1 MRRFTLSVAA
11 LLLSS
16 ASQIA
21 QSATWQA
28 MTGAS
33 TLHEFVSGT
42 TAELQLTEGVTAIGQ
57 YKADGS
63 AEIRA
68 WNETF
73 PRTWQVKGEDQ
84 VCYTS
89 EENRTNCFTFERDAD
104 TPGHYRSRN
113 VATGEVVLFRVL
125 DATANQLD
133 RTTAPDDA
141 GGLGSPSVTEIAA
154 ALSDPNT
161 NLGTMNFQFDYVQ
174 YEGDI
179 PGAGS
184 ADALRMTFQPSLPYS
199 LSDDTNLFVRPAV
212 PVIFSQDVPNPRG
225 GFDSE
230 GVDLGDVGFDAL
242 LGKTLPGGI
251 AILGGVTGTLPTAT
265 EDALGRDQ
273 WLLGP
278 AAAAAIVR
286 PWGVVG
292 VLATHQWDVA
302 GEDDFDTSIT
312 SGQYFY
318 SINLGK
324 GRQINGAPVFSYNHE
339 ASGDNKWSFPLA
351 IGYAQTVLL
360 SGRPWKFGIQ
370 YWHYIETPDVFGPEY
385 QIRLSVSPVVK
396 LPW

>member
-1 MRRFTLSVAA
+1 
-11 LLLSS
+11 
-16 ASQIA
+16 
-21 QSATWQA
+21 
-28 MTGAS
+28 
-33 TLHEFVSGT
+33 
-42 TAELQLTEGVTAIGQ
+42 
-57 YKADGS
+57 
-63 AEIRA
+63 
-68 WNETF
+68 
-73 PRTWQVKGEDQ
+73 VKGDDQ

-89 EENRTNCFTFERDAD
+89 EENRTNCFTFEQDLD
-104 TPGHYRSRN
+104 SPGHYRSRN
-113 VATGEVVLFRVL
+113 VETGQVTLFRVL

-133 RTTAPDDA
+133 RTTPPDDA

-161 NLGTMNFQFDYVQ
+161 TLGSMNFQFDYVQ

-179 PGAGS
+179 PGAS
-184 ADALRMTFQPSLPYS
+184 DAEALRMTFQPSLPYS
-199 LSDDTNLFVRPAV
+199 LSDTTNLFVRPAV
-212 PVIFSQDVPNPRG
+212 PVIFSQDVPDPRG
-225 GFDSE
+225 GFESE

-251 AILGGVTGTLPTAT
+251 ALLGGVTGTLPTAT
-265 EDALGRDQ
+265 DDALGRDQ

-286 PWGVVG
+286 PWGVLG

-318 SINLGK
+318 AFNLGQ
-324 GRQINGAPVFSYNHE
+324 GRQINGSPLFSYNHE
-339 ASGDNKWSFPLA
+339 ASGGNKWSFPLA
-351 IGYAQTVLL
+351 IGFSQTLL
-360 SGRPWKFGIQ
+360 LNGRPWKFGIQ
-370 YWHYIETPDVFGPEY
+370 YWHYIESPDLFGPDY

>member
-1 MRRFTLSVAA
+1 MNRLTLSAAA
-11 LLLSS
+11 LFLCTT
-16 ASQIA
+16 SQIA
-21 QSATWQA
+21 QSENWRPL
-28 MTGAS
+28 TGANI
-33 TLHEFVSGT
+33 LHEFVSGA
-42 TAELQLTEGVTAIGQ
+42 TAELQLTDGVTAIG
-57 YKADGS
+57 YYRADGT

-73 PRTWQVKGEDQ
+73 RRTWQVQGDDQ

-89 EENRTNCFTFERDAD
+89 DENRTNCFTFEQDLD
-104 TPGHYRSRN
+104 SPGDYRSRN
-113 VATGEVVLFRVL
+113 VETGQVALFRIL

-133 RTTAPDDA
+133 RTTPPDDD

-161 NLGTMNFQFDYVQ
+161 TLGSMNFQFDYVQ

-179 PGAGS
+179 PGADN
-184 ADALRMTFQPSLPYS
+184 AEAMRMTFQPSLPYS
-199 LSDDTNLFVRPAV
+199 LNDTTNLFVRPAV
-212 PVIFSQDVPNPRG
+212 PVIFSQDVPDPRG
-225 GFDSE
+225 GFESE
-230 GVDLGDVGFDAL
+230 GVELGDIGFDAL
-242 LGKTLPGGI
+242 LGKSLAGGVVV
-251 AILGGVTGTLPTAT
+251 LGGVTGTLPTAT
-265 EDALGRDQ
+265 DDALGRDQ

-286 PWGVVG
+286 PWGVLG

-318 SINLGK
+318 AFNLGK
-324 GRQINGAPVFSYNHE
+324 GRQINGSPLFSYNHE
-339 ASGDNKWSFPLA
+339 ASSDNKWSFPLA
-351 IGYAQTVLL
+351 IGYSQTVLIK
-360 SGRPWKFGIQ
+360 GRPWKFGIQ
-370 YWHYIETPDVFGPEY
+370 YWHYIESPDLFGPDY